1 MVESNILSLSV
12 NYHRLFQ
19 TWIILSKNEKRGQI
33 DIILK
38 RSLLMQFSSNILQSR
53 ETILP
58 SIETNMLLQHR
69 PDISKNLGSV
79 ERFLETVST
88 IPSIITNL

>member
-1 MVESNILSLSV
+1 
-12 NYHRLFQ
+12 
-19 TWIILSKNEKRGQI
+19 
-33 DIILK
+33 
-38 RSLLMQFSSNILQSR
+38 MQFSSNILQSR